1 MGRLSKGGQ
10 IGPYKVAFPVKTGKY
25 AETYRVKDAS
35 GKNFFLKLI
44 NYAKLDRNQFNGGK
58 IVEETVSDCLKT
70 NIHLQKCYGY
80 SDITID
86 GSRFA
91 YIVYEYISG
100 ETLAQMLTREQHC
113 SASESKRILLDV
125 LDGLKFMHDLPDP
138 VIHNE
143 ITADN
148 VMLDLSED
156 RMSKIIDYGNARFMS
171 QGMDCFPKENLNPLY
186 LAPECFN
193 HVFSKQTDL
202 YAAGILLYHLTL
214 GMPPYCIE
222 LSEYEKGSEYAEK
235 FIVEQKKKPLTVLDG
250 ITGSGYEEI
259 LKIVQK
265 ATAPDVDNRF
275 QSADEFMEALT
286 GKVPV
291 IITLQEGN
299 TPQSFGSLAKDN
311 GKGGGFADVAGMQEL
326 KAQLKSD
333 VIDLLEHPQ
342 QAKELGLALPNG
354 LLFYGPPGCG
364 KTYFAEKF
372 AEEAGCNYRYVK
384 CSDIASPYIHGGQG
398 KIAAIFDDARKN
410 APTIL
415 FFDEIDA
422 MIKDRG
428 KQTNVSEAGEVNEF
442 LAQLNNCGKDGV
454 IVIGAT
460 NKPSE
465 IDEAA
470 LRAGRLEFKYYIPQP
485 DHETRTELFRINLQN
500 RKTDFGIDYGKLAD
514 LTENYVS
521 ADIKLIVD
529 TAARTTFRKK
539 LVNITMGVLE
549 EAIANVKPSLT
560 EEMIRRHEEIRDAFQ
575 GKESTGRTRK
585 IGF

>member
-1 MGRLSKGGQ
+1 MSRLSKGGQ
-10 IGPYKVAFPVKTGKY
+10 IGPYKVAFPIKTGKY

-35 GKNFFLKLI
+35 GRNFFLKLI
-44 NYAKLDRNQFNGGK
+44 NYAKLDRNQFKDGK
-58 IVEETVSDCLKT
+58 IVEETVSGCMKS
-70 NIHLQKCYGY
+70 NIHLQKCRGY

-86 GSRFA
+86 GRRFA

-100 ETLAQMLTREQHC
+100 ETLVQMLTREQHC
-113 SASESKRILLDV
+113 SASESQRILLDV
-125 LDGLKFMHDLPDP
+125 LDGLKFMHNLPDP

-171 QGMDCFPKENLNPLY
+171 QGMDCFPKEDLNPLY

-202 YAAGILLYHLTL
+202 YAAGILLYHLAF

-250 ITGSGYEEI
+250 IIGSGYEEI

-265 ATAPDVDNRF
+265 ATAPDVDDRF
-275 QSADEFMEALT
+275 QSADEFMDALS
-286 GKVPV
+286 GKAPA
-291 IITLQEGN
+291 ITTLQCE
-299 TPQSFGSLAKDN
+299 TRKPLFGSLAKDN
-311 GKGGGFADVAGMQEL
+311 AKGGGFADVAGMQEL

-372 AEEAGCNYRYVK
+372 AEEVGCNYRYVK

-485 DHETRTELFRINLQN
+485 DYETRKELFRINLQD
-500 RKTDFGIDYGKLAD
+500 RKTDFGLDYGKLAD
-514 LTENYVS
+514 MTENYVS

-529 TAARTTFRKK
+529 TAARTTFRRR
-539 LVNITMGVLE
+539 LVNITMDVLE

-560 EEMIRRHEEIRDAFQ
+560 REMIKRHEEIRDAFQ
-575 GKESTGRTRK
+575 GKESTARTRK

>member
-1 MGRLSKGGQ
+1 MSRLSKGAR
-10 IGPYKVAFPVKTGKY
+10 IGPYKVAFPIKTGKY

-44 NYAKLDRNQFNGGK
+44 NYAKLDRNQFKGGK

-70 NIHLQKCYGY
+70 NVHLQKCCGH

-91 YIVYEYISG
+91 CIVYEYISG

-113 SASESKRILLDV
+113 SASESKRILLDI

-171 QGMDCFPKENLNPLY
+171 QGMDCFPKKDLNPLY

-202 YAAGILLYHLTL
+202 YAAGILLYHLAF

-235 FIVEQKKKPLTVLDG
+235 FIVEQKKKPLKVLDG

-265 ATAPDVDNRF
+265 ATAADVDNRF
-275 QSADEFMEALT
+275 QSADEFMDALT
-286 GKVPV
+286 GKAHVT
-291 IITLQEGN
+291 ITLHDEN
-299 TPQSFGSLAKDN
+299 TLQPFIGHAKVD

-333 VIDLLEHPQ
+333 VIELLAHPQ
-342 QAKELGLALPNG
+342 QAKELGLTLPNG

-384 CSDIASPYIHGGQG
+384 CSDIASPYIHGGQT

-410 APTIL
+410 APTVL

-422 MIKDRG
+422 MIKDR
-428 KQTNVSEAGEVNEF
+428 KWQTNVSEAGEVNEF

-485 DHETRTELFRINLQN
+485 DHETRTELFKINLQN
-500 RKTDFGIDYGKLAD
+500 RKTDFGIDYEKLAD

-529 TAARTTFRKK
+529 TAARITFRKK
-539 LVNITMGVLE
+539 LDNITMGVLE
-549 EAIANVKPSLT
+549 DAIANVKPSLT
-560 EEMIRRHEEIRDAFQ
+560 KEMIRRHEEIRDTFQ
-575 GKESTGRTRK
+575 GKEATGKTRK